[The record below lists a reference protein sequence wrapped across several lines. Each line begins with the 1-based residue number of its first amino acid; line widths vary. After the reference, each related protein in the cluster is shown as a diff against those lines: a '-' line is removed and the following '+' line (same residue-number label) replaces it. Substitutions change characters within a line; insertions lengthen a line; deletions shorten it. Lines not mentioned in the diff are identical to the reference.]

1 MASMLDLLALSS
13 AARYPTIEEANMK
26 RAHDRATAVAQLVEG
41 MRRRQPWHEAV
52 RASGYRV
59 GRSAAYRLLQR
70 RRLEGETVL
79 RDGRQ
84 GHPSKL
90 REPVCAWLEE
100 YFHSHPEQSA
110 RQVQAAVI
118 EHLGVRISISHLN
131 RVRAAWGLSR
141 RMHPAAEDTS
151 PC

>member
-1 MASMLDLLALSS
+1 MG
-13 AARYPTIEEANMK
+13 RT
-26 RAHDRATAVAQLVEG
+26 HDRATAVAQLVEG
-41 MRRRQPWHEAV
+41 MRRGQPWHEAV

-70 RRLEGETVL
+70 RRLEGEAVL

-90 REPVCAWLEE
+90 REPVRAWLEE
-100 YFHSHPEQSA
+100 YCRAHREQTA

-118 EHLGVRISISHLN
+118 EHLGVRVSISHLN
-131 RVRAAWGLSR
+131 RLRAAWGLSR
-141 RMHPAAEDTS
+141 RRRRVAEDT
-151 PC
+151 